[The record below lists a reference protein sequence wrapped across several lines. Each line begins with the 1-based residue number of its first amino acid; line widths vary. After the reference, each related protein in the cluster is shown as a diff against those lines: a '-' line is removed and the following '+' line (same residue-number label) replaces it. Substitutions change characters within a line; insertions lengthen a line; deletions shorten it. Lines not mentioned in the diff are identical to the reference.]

1 MSINQLPHKWETRQ
15 LELKDSTLDEAQEL
29 QQVNDTFPVLRGWT
43 DVKVEGESVDS
54 MLLVLTEGTLP
65 PNGSK
70 EFSRLQSIRLSHT
83 NQLIG
88 FLGMYH
94 GFPSAD
100 VFWLNVL
107 AIRPGFQ
114 GKGYGREL
122 VRGLSDEVRQLG
134 TFTRMQMFVSLKH
147 WLALHFWSQEGFD
160 KIVRIAGDKV
170 LADTTH
176 AHVMLEKSLVES
188 KGRAVG

>member
-1 MSINQLPHKWETRQ
+1 MSINQLPHKWETRR
-15 LELKDSTLDEAQEL
+15 LEVKDSTLDEAQEL
-29 QQVNDTFPVLRGWT
+29 QQINDAFPALRGWT
-43 DVKVEGESVDS
+43 DEKVEGESVDS
-54 MLLVLTEGTLP
+54 ILFVLREGMLP

-70 EFSRLQSIRLSHT
+70 EFFRLQSIRLSHT

-88 FLGMYH
+88 FMGVYH

-122 VRGLSDEVRQLG
+122 VRGLSDVVRQLG
-134 TFTRMQMFVSLKH
+134 TFTHMQMFVSLKH
-147 WLALHFWSQEGFD
+147 WPALRFWSQGGFD
-160 KIVRIAGDKV
+160 KIVRIVGDKV

-188 KGRAVG
+188 SGRAVG